1 MSFQQNVRHAVRMMF
16 QKPLFTA
23 SIILTLGVCIGSVTA
38 VFSVVNATLLRPLP
52 YPEPERLG
60 LVGVRSDYQGSS
72 EYQAGNDG
80 ANWQLF
86 SKNAK
91 TLDLAVYSDSVRELN
106 FSSAGQ
112 VEYIHLQRVGAG
124 FFRVF
129 GVQPTLGREFTAA
142 EDVPNGPAVAVL
154 SHPLWQR
161 AFRGDPSV
169 VGQAVMI
176 AGQKY
181 EVVGV
186 ASPLFE
192 SNADLWTPLR
202 PSTAGEGGGYN
213 YVIAGRLKPGV
224 NRQQAEAELE
234 AIGQSI
240 IQKRR
245 QREGLRQRYGLID
258 IRKLSAAPL
267 EMPLLIVLAATCL
280 VLLIGCVNIA
290 GMLLARGASR
300 SSEMATRMAL
310 GANRAAIIRQLLTE
324 SLVLALSGG
333 VLGLVLGYVSLNV
346 MKSRLPG
353 AFDSLKAATLD
364 IPVMLIMAAASIAT
378 SFLFGLFPALQAG
391 RVDIRTA
398 QTGRGIVGNARS
410 WSRRALSTA
419 QIAVAVA
426 LLIAAGL
433 VIRSFN
439 YLWSLDPG
447 FDPVNVSA
455 ASFALRDAR
464 YATGTAVANYYRDA
478 LLRLQAIP
486 GVQAAAAT
494 LSLPYERGLNT
505 VMRRSTDAEDSIRL
519 TNLIYAT
526 PQLFDVF
533 RIPVKRG
540 RAISEADA
548 ANSMPVMVVNE
559 AFVKMHFKSDDP
571 LGALI
576 VFGKQQQRQIVG
588 VVGDTL
594 QQAGWGN
601 FGVIGK
607 VPTAYVPVT
616 QFSESLLQM
625 AHTWFSPNWVI
636 RTAGPQAGL
645 QRQIE
650 EAVRSVDASLPIA
663 SFKTVDGI
671 KLQTFAWQRFMS
683 TLLAVAAGLALLL
696 AVIGTYAMIS
706 NSVAERTREF
716 GIRLALG
723 ATVGQAIRNSARP
736 GLVCAAL
743 GLLIGVALARMGTRF
758 VQGMLYGVTPADG
771 VTYVGVVTG
780 VLLIAAL
787 ASVIPALRI
796 TRLNPSQTLRQE

>member
-1 MSFQQNVRHAVRMMF
+1 MSFQQNLRHAVRMMF
-16 QKPLFTA
+16 QRPLFTA
-23 SIILTLGVCIGSVTA
+23 SIVMTLGVCIGSVTA

-52 YPEPERLG
+52 YPEPERIG
-60 LVGVRSDYQGSS
+60 LVGVRSEYQGSS
-72 EYQAGNDG
+72 SLQAGNDG
-80 ANWQLF
+80 ANWELF

-91 TLDLAVYSDSVRELN
+91 TVDLAVYSDSVRELN
-106 FSSAGQ
+106 FSSAGG
-112 VEYIHLQRVGAG
+112 VEYIQLQRVGAG

-129 GVQPTLGREFTAA
+129 GVQPTLGREFTAE
-142 EDVPNGPAVAVL
+142 EDVPNGPAVVIL
-154 SHPLWQR
+154 SHALWQR
-161 AFRGDPSV
+161 AFRGDGAV
-169 VGQAVMI
+169 VGQSVMI

-186 ASPLFE
+186 ASPRFE
-192 SNADLWTPLR
+192 SDADLWTPLR
-202 PSTAGEGGGYN
+202 PSTGGEGSGYN

-224 NRQQAEAELE
+224 NRQQADAELE

-240 IQKRR
+240 VQKRR
-245 QREGLRQRYGLID
+245 LRAGVTQHYGLID
-258 IRKLSAAPL
+258 IHKLTAAPL
-267 EMPLLIVLAATCL
+267 EAPLLIVLAATFL

-310 GANRAAIIRQLLTE
+310 GANRSAIIRQLLTE

-333 VLGLVLGYVSLNV
+333 VLGLALGYVSLNV
-346 MKSRLPG
+346 MKWQLPG
-353 AFDSLKAATLD
+353 AFGSLKTATLD
-364 IPVMLIMAAASIAT
+364 VPVMLIMAAASIAT

-398 QTGRGIVGNARS
+398 QSGRGVVGNARS
-410 WSRRALSTA
+410 WSRRALSIA

-447 FDPVNVSA
+447 FDQTNVST

-464 YATGTAVANYYRDA
+464 YASSTAVANYYRDT
-478 LLRLQAIP
+478 LLRLRGIP
-486 GVQAAAAT
+486 GVEAAAAT
-494 LSLPYERGLNT
+494 LTLPYERGLNT
-505 VMRRSTDAEDSIRL
+505 LIGRPGDSEGTIRL
-519 TNLIYAT
+519 TNLIYVT
-526 PQLFDVF
+526 PRLFDVF

-540 RAISEADA
+540 RAIGEADA
-548 ANSMPVMVVNE
+548 ANSMPVLVVNE
-559 AFVKMHFKSDDP
+559 AFVKMHFKNDDP

-576 VFGKQQQRQIVG
+576 VFGKQQRQIVG

-601 FGVIGK
+601 FGIIGK

-616 QFSESLLQM
+616 QFSDSDLQT

-663 SFKTVDGI
+663 SFKTVDGV

-683 TLLAVAAGLALLL
+683 TQLAVAAGLALLL

-736 GLVCAAL
+736 GLVCASV
-743 GLLIGVALARMGTRF
+743 GLVIGLVLARMGTRF
-758 VQGMLYGVTPADG
+758 VQGMLYGVTAADG
-771 VTYVGVVTG
+771 VTYAGVIAG
-780 VLLIAAL
+780 VLLIAAV
-787 ASVIPALRI
+787 ASVVPALRI
-796 TRLNPSQTLRQE
+796 TRVDPSQTLRQE